1 MIVLSIDKLTSKPKS
16 NGIHKIHKKARKKER
31 KQRNETHAKMKKT
44 LESQCIPRNR
54 TIHCSQMQ
62 KNPHRMCSVKI
73 YVLKNFANS
82 TGKKPILE
90 SLFNKVA
97 GLQACIFIKKRL
109 QHRCFPVNIAKSLR
123 GPILK

>member
-1 MIVLSIDKLTSKPKS
+1 MHTTKS
-16 NGIHKIHKKARKKER
+16 NHSLLSNAIKGEFMRYF
-31 KQRNETHAKMKKT
+31 
-44 LESQCIPRNR
+44 
-54 TIHCSQMQ
+54 Q

-97 GLQACIFIKKRL
+97 GLQACIFIKKRF